1 MQCVGFIILCLSTS
15 PLSTQSAHFFLLF
28 VIYNNLLP
36 IEFNTLSVQFVT
48 RPRSS
53 RFNPPPPTPQ
63 HLPLSSKHHA
73 RGSKPESES
82 NGLSARDL
90 GVWGEGESS
99 PRDQHIWILLGV
111 KASPC
116 LGACAARP
124 N

>member
-53 RFNPPPPTPQ
+53 RFNPPPPQPPNTSHFHPNTMPEGASQ
-63 HLPLSSKHHA
+63 SLSQTACLLATWGSGGKERAPLETSTS
-73 RGSKPESES
+73 GS
-82 NGLSARDL
+82 
-90 GVWGEGESS
+90 
-99 PRDQHIWILLGV
+99 
-111 KASPC
+111 C
-116 LGACAARP
+116 
-124 N
+124 